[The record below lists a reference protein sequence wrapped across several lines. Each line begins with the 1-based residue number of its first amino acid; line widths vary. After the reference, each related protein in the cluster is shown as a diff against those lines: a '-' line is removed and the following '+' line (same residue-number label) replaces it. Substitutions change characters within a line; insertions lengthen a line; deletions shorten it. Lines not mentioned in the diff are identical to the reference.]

1 MGPRP
6 AARSLPACLQDHGR
20 AVVMGERSF
29 GKGSV
34 QNVETFPETGG
45 KIKLTTATFWP
56 PSGRN
61 LNKSSTT
68 GKDEEDWGVRPDKGF
83 TLKLDRAEKDELF
96 DRIYNWGVI
105 PRRDM
110 PPKETKKDFKDRQ
123 LEMAL
128 DYLRGQ
134 IKVTRNEVPGKDG

>member
-1 MGPRP
+1 
-6 AARSLPACLQDHGR
+6 LQDHER
-20 AVVMGERSF
+20 AIVMGERSF

-34 QNVETFPETGG
+34 QNVEKFPPTGG

-68 GKDEEDWGVRPDKGF
+68 GKEDEDWGVRPNKGF
-83 TLKLDRAEKDELF
+83 EVKLERAEKDELF
-96 DRIYNWGVI
+96 DRLYNWHVI
-105 PRRDM
+105 PRKDV
-110 PPKETKKDFKDRQ
+110 PPKEAKKDFKDRQ

-128 DYLRGQ
+128 EYLRGQ
-134 IKVTRNEVPGKDG
+134 LKVTRGNGPDKD

>member
-1 MGPRP
+1 
-6 AARSLPACLQDHGR
+6 
-20 AVVMGERSF
+20 MGERSF

-34 QNVETFPETGG
+34 QNVEKFPLTGG

-61 LNKSSTT
+61 LNKASTT
-68 GKDEEDWGVRPDKGF
+68 GKEEEDWGVRPDKGYA
-83 TLKLDRAEKDELF
+83 LKLDRAEKDELF

-105 PRRDM
+105 PRKDI

-128 DYLRGQ
+128 EYLRSQ
-134 IKVTRNEVPGKDG
+134 IKVTRNDTASKDG